1 MNKSITHPIR
11 HSVTGFTLIEVLV
24 ALVIL
29 SVGLL
34 GIAGMIS
41 VSLKS

>member
-1 MNKSITHPIR
+1 MPLNASGPAR
-11 HSVTGFTLIEVLV
+11 GLRGFTLIELLV

-34 GIAGMIS
+34 GIAKL
-41 VSLKS
+41 SLGTVQIQ